1 MKHRFSDV
9 QSIRGAH
16 NAPGTGF
23 YLYDSHG
30 QPSVSFVFEDQQT
43 AADALK
49 KMRNALTGA
58 VYVENLPR
66 I

>member
-1 MKHRFSDV
+1 MCRPRAWRRKVEGDSVKHRFSNV
-9 QSIRGAH
+9 QSIRDAH

-30 QPSVSFVFEDQQT
+30 QPSVS
-43 AADALK
+43 
-49 KMRNALTGA
+49 LTGT

>member
-1 MKHRFSDV
+1 MKHRFSNV
-9 QSIRGAH
+9 RSIRGAH

-23 YLYDSHG
+23 YLYDSQG
-30 QPSVSFVFEDQQT
+30 QPSVSFVFKDQQT
-43 AADALK
+43 AADALE
-49 KMRNALTGA
+49 KMRSALTGA